1 MPNLELKRCADYDEF
16 LGIYVVLS
24 FYLIN
29 GVVGIMLF
37 FSIAVAPTIFKV
49 LPQEWAGAYVRKF
62 FPKYYL
68 VLGLTCMVAAIAAES
83 THLKVIAFLCASLF
97 AVSLWVLT
105 PSINLATDEG
115 DAKKFNILHFTSVAV
130 NMFILMALIYC
141 FWI

>member
-1 MPNLELKRCADYDEF
+1 M
-16 LGIYVVLS
+16 LS
-24 FYLIN
+24 FYLLA

-68 VLGLTCMVAAIAAES
+68 VLGLTCLVAGIATES
-83 THLKVIAFLCASLF
+83 TDVKVIAFVCASLF
-97 AVSLWVLT
+97 AVSLWVLM

-115 DAKKFNILHFTSVAV
+115 NARKFSILHGVSVAI
-130 NMFILMALIYC
+130 NMFILIALIYY
-141 FWI
+141 FWL